1 MSGYPFDEA
10 VQVALHT
17 TIDFLAQHERPAKVV
32 SVVFA
37 IEHHDGYRHALI
49 VRDENYRWH
58 HSSVHLYTKS
68 LIAHLRMRA
77 IGYEP
82 YTAFR
87 NASVALSAMQEQF
100 SGRPKRS

>member
-37 IEHHDGYRHALI
+37 IEHHDGYRHALM
-49 VRDENYRWH
+49 VRGE
-58 HSSVHLYTKS
+58 K
-68 LIAHLRMRA
+68 
-77 IGYEP
+77 
-82 YTAFR
+82 
-87 NASVALSAMQEQF
+87 
-100 SGRPKRS
+100 